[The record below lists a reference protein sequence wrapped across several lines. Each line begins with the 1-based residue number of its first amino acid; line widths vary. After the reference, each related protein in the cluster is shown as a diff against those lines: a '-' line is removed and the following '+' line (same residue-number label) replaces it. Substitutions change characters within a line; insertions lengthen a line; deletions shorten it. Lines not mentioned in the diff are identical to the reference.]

1 MNQKHE
7 QFRILMMKALDGELS
22 PREETEFQQLLQD
35 EAFRREWLEFKQL
48 KEVTQGMK
56 FKNPPQE
63 VWDSYWMSVY
73 NRLERGLAWILF
85 SIGAIIFLSYGL
97 YQLFHEVVNGSE
109 LPLLLRV
116 ATVALVIGTAIL
128 LVSVIREKLFVRR
141 RDPYKE
147 VQR

>member
-1 MNQKHE
+1 MNQNHE

-35 EAFRREWLEFKQL
+35 ETFRREWLEFKQL

>member
-22 PREETEFQQLLQD
+22 PQEDTEFQQFLQD
-35 EAFRREWLEFKQL
+35 EAFRKEWLEFKQL
-48 KEVTQGMK
+48 KEVTQDMK

-63 VWDSYWMSVY
+63 VWDSYWMNVY

-97 YQLFHEVVNGSE
+97 YQLFHAVMNGSE

-116 ATVALVIGTAIL
+116 AIVALVIGTAIL
-128 LVSVIREKLFVRR
+128 LVSVIREKLFVRK

>member
-109 LPLLLRV
+109 LPLPLRV

>member
-97 YQLFHEVVNGSE
+97 YPLFHEVVNGSE
-109 LPLLLRV
+109 LPLPLRV

>member
-22 PREETEFQQLLQD
+22 PQEETEFQQLLQD